1 MSASMNCT
9 AWCCAIATPKVLRS
23 SAYARD
29 SSSAR
34 RMTPAAPAAIQGRVR
49 SKVRIAILKPSPSTP
64 TTFSGP
70 SFTSSNSTS
79 VVFDARCPILFS
91 FLPTDTPGV
100 ARSTTKQVIPL
111 WRSVPSA
118 RANTV

>member
-1 MSASMNCT
+1 M
-9 AWCCAIATPKVLRS
+9 AT
-23 SAYARD
+23 
-29 SSSAR
+29 
-34 RMTPAAPAAIQGRVR
+34 
-49 SKVRIAILKPSPSTP
+49 LKPSPSAP
-64 TTFSGP
+64 TRFFLP

-79 VVFDARCPILFS
+79 VVFEARWPILFS

-111 WRSVPSA
+111 CRSVPSS